1 VATPPIDAYRAA
13 FLARCDA
20 MERPGHRRLSEPAVH
35 GVVSS
40 SDGPPARLLVIDDRA
55 LDVVA
60 GLLPDVSAGTI
71 TVLATAPRCTD
82 LLSGRAAWKA
92 KTTTAMV
99 GRDLHLVPELPLPSG
114 LTLRPVRRSPDDPAD
129 GVALRDAVA
138 VAIRADPS
146 EGDPDA
152 LERYLSALPSGMQL
166 FAAVDG
172 DDVVRATSGFG
183 VFDRQASVVFVN
195 TEPGSRR
202 RGIGRAMTA
211 TALRAA
217 LAAGAQQ
224 ACLDASDVARPIYR
238 RLGFEVVDGAT
249 QFSRVGPATIRP
261 TARP

>member
-1 VATPPIDAYRAA
+1 MFVARGK
-13 FLARCDA
+13 A
-20 MERPGHRRLSEPAVH
+20 MERPGHRRLSAAGVH

-40 SDGPPARLLVIDDRA
+40 PDGPPTRLLVIDDRA
-55 LDVVA
+55 FDVVA

-71 TVLATAPRCTD
+71 TVLATAPRCTE
-82 LLSGRAAWKA
+82 LLVGQAAWKA
-92 KTTTAMV
+92 RTTTAMI

-114 LTLRPVRRSPDDPAD
+114 LTLRSVRRCPDDPAG

-146 EGDPDA
+146 EGDPAA
-152 LERYLSALPSGMQL
+152 LEGYLSALPSAMQL

-172 DDVVRATSGFG
+172 DGVVRATSGFG
-183 VFDRQASVVFVN
+183 VFERWAHVLFVN

-211 TALRAA
+211 AALRAA
-217 LAAGAQQ
+217 LAAGAQR
-224 ACLDASDVARPIYR
+224 ACLDASDVARPIYE
-238 RLGFEVVDGAT
+238 RLGFEVVDGAI
-249 QFSRVGPATIRP
+249 QFSRVAPLTIRP